1 MSRGVALAVLVLLA
15 GCGGLAEAPGA
26 PPATDTLSPVPVP
39 DADRPTRSSTPSPTV
54 AGQPLVPG
62 VTTARV
68 ADPFALVDTHL
79 AGITAASY
87 ALRRTTTVRYP
98 DGSLRSRE
106 VTTARVGPGSERY
119 RFSNEV
125 TGPSAAR
132 IRAPPG
138 RFELWTDG
146 ERFLSVFRPTEGP
159 PEYARVAPDRYL
171 TQREY
176 YSPPPNRGELLA
188 LLSAFEIRP
197 VETPEEIS
205 TPTGTGSRAA
215 DSRPATA
222 SGGTPTAVRTPPPI
236 PDDER
241 DGPPVGQTLVGY
253 RLTSTSFTGPS
264 ALGSVGPGTDVRNAS
279 LTMFVDTRGQIR
291 WYTLSYT
298 AVVDDQPARVT
309 RRTRY
314 DLGGVRVERPE
325 WYRSALRATNA
336 TATPPGTPTTVSTPT
351 PTESRTVTPTSAE
364 TPTAPPG
371 PTGTVVTPG

>member
-15 GCGGLAEAPGA
+15 GCGGLADAPSA
-26 PPATDTLSPVPVP
+26 APATDTLSPVPVP
-39 DADRPTRSSTPSPTV
+39 DADRSTPDSTSSPTP

-62 VTTARV
+62 VTTERV
-68 ADPFALVDTHL
+68 ADPFALVDTHV

-87 ALRRTTTVRYP
+87 TLRRTTTVRYTN
-98 DGSLRSRE
+98 GSLRSRE

-119 RFSNEV
+119 RLSNEV
-125 TGPSAAR
+125 TGPAAAR
-132 IRAPPG
+132 VRSPPG

-146 ERFLSVFRPTEGP
+146 ERFLSVFRPTDGP

-197 VETPEEIS
+197 VEDPREIS
-205 TPTGTGSRAA
+205 TPTRTGNRTGS
-215 DSRPATA
+215 DPPTA
-222 SGGTPTAVRTPPPI
+222 STATPTAVRTPPPI
-236 PDDER
+236 PASDGR
-241 DGPPVGQTLVGY
+241 DGPAVVQTLVGY

-264 ALGSVGPGTDVRNAS
+264 ALGSAGPGTDVRDAD

-298 AVVDDQPARVT
+298 AVVDDRTVRVT
-309 RRTRY
+309 RLGRY
-314 DLGGVRVERPE
+314 DLGGVRVERPD
-325 WYRSALRATNA
+325 WYGAALRATNA
-336 TATPPGTPTTVSTPT
+336 TATPAPTTTGSAT
-351 PTESRTVTPTSAE
+351 TS
-364 TPTAPPG
+364 G
-371 PTGTVVTPG
+371 